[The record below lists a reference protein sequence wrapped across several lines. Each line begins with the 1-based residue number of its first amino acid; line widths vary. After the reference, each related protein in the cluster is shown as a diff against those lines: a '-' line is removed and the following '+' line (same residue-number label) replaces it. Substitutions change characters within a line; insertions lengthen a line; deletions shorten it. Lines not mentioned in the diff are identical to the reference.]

1 VATDAIET
9 AEKDYNNVESVD
21 THLLE
26 ERKFGIGG
34 GDIDRGTSHSWTAFK
49 TWFKGWF
56 KKTFLF
62 WRKHEKTRRLR
73 D

>member
-1 VATDAIET
+1 MRFLANVLVILVYVLALVVATDAIET

-26 ERKFGIGG
+26 ERKFG
-34 GDIDRGTSHSWTAFK
+34 
-49 TWFKGWF
+49 WF